1 MDNTFC
7 DQEYAHPAGAVAP
20 FREKHLDTIAA
31 YDPRQDARA
40 IIDVA
45 SNNSIFTQLIPR
57 LKIPGFGRAD
67 LDVGQSI
74 LPRDSHP

>member
-7 DQEYAHPAGAVAP
+7 DQEYAHPAGASAP
-20 FREKHLDTIAA
+20 IRGKHLDTIAA
-31 YDPRQDARA
+31 FDPQQDERA
-40 IIDVA
+40 IIDVT
-45 SNNSIFTQLIPR
+45 SNNSIFTQFTPR
-57 LKIPGFGRAD
+57 LKVPGFGRAD